1 MIEYSTTT
9 NCRGIRSGQLELQ
22 QPLQVS
28 ANGERPMC
36 ASSRSSHRDVGLA
49 ANIRPARV
57 ASGGEVDAGNQ
68 YDQDGDGHERRC
80 SRAASPNPCSKII
93 GWQNF
98 LKAVPPA
105 RPATGRS
112 ARSSPITTAS
122 PYTVLGSDI
131 GSFSVVDS
139 VPTIACHI
147 LVNGQLA
154 LCDWAFTE
162 GRYGAVARR
171 ASPLTRALRV
181 ALPCR
186 GDRP

>member
-80 SRAASPNPCSKII
+80 SRAASPNPCSKNNRMAEFPEVSAAGSPGDWTI
-93 GWQNF
+93 GE
-98 LKAVPPA
+98 VV
-105 RPATGRS
+105 TYYDGV
-112 ARSSPITTAS
+112 
-122 PYTVLGSDI
+122 PYTVL
-131 GSFSVVDS
+131 
-139 VPTIACHI
+139 
-147 LVNGQLA
+147 
-154 LCDWAFTE
+154 
-162 GRYGAVARR
+162 
-171 ASPLTRALRV
+171 
-181 ALPCR
+181 
-186 GDRP
+186 

>member
-22 QPLQVS
+22 QPLQMS

-57 ASGGEVDAGNQ
+57 ASGGEVDVGNQ

-98 LKAVPPA
+98 LKSVPPA

-122 PYTVLGSDI
+122 RTRCWAATLVRSGCRFGADHCLPHLGQRSACTVRLG
-131 GSFSVVDS
+131 VHRR
-139 VPTIACHI
+139 P
-147 LVNGQLA
+147 LRRRL
-154 LCDWAFTE
+154 
-162 GRYGAVARR
+162 ARR
-171 ASPLTRALRV
+171 ASSLTRAWRV